1 MARLNKGCIMAN
13 VIDFDVIVIGGGPAG
28 LAAAVSAYDAGAK
41 KVCVIER
48 DRETGGVLNQCIHN
62 GFGLTRFKENLTG
75 PEYAAKFRDELDKRD
90 ITLMLNTT
98 VLSAKDDRTVTCIN
112 RERGVFTLTGGAV
125 IFATGCRERSRGA
138 LNIPG
143 ERPAGVYSAGSAQ
156 KLINIMG
163 QKVGKKVV
171 ILGSGDIGL
180 IMARRMT
187 LEGAKV
193 EAVCELMPYSSGLRR
208 NIEQCLNDF
217 NIPLY
222 LKHTVTEVVG
232 EKRVEAVVISRV
244 DEKNMP
250 IPGTERYIPCDTL
263 LLSVG
268 LIPENELLTGAGV
281 GLSARTKGAEVDQT
295 REIVGKD
302 GMFACGNTLHVHDLV
317 DFVSEESEI
326 AGKYAAQRAISGAKE
341 KNLVSVNCG
350 NGVGYVLPQ
359 SVDTS
364 NSENFKIYFR
374 VRSPMQDVVVKV
386 KSGDTVIYEKK
397 KAKVAPGEMEYI
409 IMPGKKNAEL
419 KDLEVSING

>member
-1 MARLNKGCIMAN
+1 MNQF
-13 VIDFDVIVIGGGPAG
+13 DYDVIVIGGGPAG

-41 KVCVIER
+41 NVCVIER

-98 VLSAKDDRTVTCIN
+98 VLSATKDRTVTCIN
-112 RERGVFTLTGGAV
+112 KERGVFTLGARSV

-163 QKVGKKVV
+163 QKVGKQVV

-193 EAVCELMPYSSGLRR
+193 EAVCEIMPYSSGLRR

-217 NIPLY
+217 GIPLY

-232 EKRVEAVVISRV
+232 QQRVEAVVISEV
-244 DEKNMP
+244 DDKNVP
-250 IPGTERYIPCDTL
+250 IPGTERRIPCDTL

-281 GLSARTKGAEVDQT
+281 AMSMRTKGAEVDQT
-295 REIVGKD
+295 REIVGTD
-302 GMFACGNTLHVHDLV
+302 GLFACGNTLHVHDLV

-326 AGKYAAQRAISGAKE
+326 AGKYAASHANNGAGE
-341 KNLVSVNCG
+341 KRLVSVSCG
-350 NGVGYVLPQ
+350 DNVGYVLPQ
-359 SVDTS
+359 AVDTA
-364 NSENFKIYFR
+364 NEDNFKIYFR
-374 VRSPMQDVVVKV
+374 VRRPMRDITVTV
-386 KSGDTVIYEKK
+386 KSGAEVIYQKK

-409 IMPGKKNAEL
+409 IMPGKKNASL
-419 KDLEVSING
+419 KDLEVSIND

>member
-1 MARLNKGCIMAN
+1 MKQQF
-13 VIDFDVIVIGGGPAG
+13 DFDVIVIGGGPAG

-41 KVCVIER
+41 RVCVVER

-90 ITLMLNTT
+90 VTLMLNTT
-98 VLSAKDDRTVTCIN
+98 VLSATKDRTVTCIN
-112 RERGVFTLTGGAV
+112 KERGVFTMSAGSV

-193 EAVCELMPYSSGLRR
+193 EAVCEIMPYSSGLRR

-232 EKRVEAVVISRV
+232 EKRVEAVVISKV
-244 DEKNMP
+244 DERNVP

-281 GLSARTKGAEVDQT
+281 GLSMRTKGAEVDQT
-295 REIVGKD
+295 REIVGTD

-326 AGKYAAQRAISGAKE
+326 AGKYAASHANNGEGVKNMIPVDCGA
-341 KNLVSVNCG
+341 N
-350 NGVGYVLPQ
+350 VGYVLPQ
-359 SVDTS
+359 YVNTANAD
-364 NSENFKIYFR
+364 NFKIYFR
-374 VRSPMQDVVVKV
+374 VRQPMKDVTLTVKN
-386 KSGDTVIYEKK
+386 GDEVIYEKK

-409 IMPGKKNAEL
+409 IMNGKKNATL
-419 KDLEVSING
+419 KHLEVSING

>member
-1 MARLNKGCIMAN
+1 MTKF
-13 VIDFDVIVIGGGPAG
+13 DYDVIVIGGGPAG
-28 LAAAVSAYDAGAK
+28 LASAISAYDAGAK
-41 KVCVIER
+41 KVLVIER

-75 PEYAAKFRDELDKRD
+75 PEYASKFRDELDKRD
-90 ITLMLNTT
+90 ITLMLETT
-98 VLSAKDDRTVTCIN
+98 VISATADRHVTCIN
-112 RERGVFTLTGGAV
+112 RERGVFTVTAGAV

-156 KLINIMG
+156 KLINVLG

-193 EAVCELMPYSSGLRR
+193 EAVCEIMPYSSGLRR

-217 NIPLY
+217 GIPLY

-244 DEKNMP
+244 DDKNVP

-281 GLSARTKGAEVDQT
+281 ELSPRTKGAEVDQT
-295 REIVGKD
+295 REIFGSD
-302 GMFACGNTLHVHDLV
+302 GLFACGNTLHVHDLV

-326 AGKYAAQRAISGAKE
+326 AGKYATSRALNGARE
-341 KNLVSVNCG
+341 KQIVSVACG
-350 NGVGYVLPQ
+350 ANVGYVLPQ
-359 SVDTS
+359 KIDVSLAD
-364 NSENFKIYFR
+364 NFKIYFR
-374 VRSPMQDVVVKV
+374 VRQPMKDVTLVV

-409 IMPGKKNAEL
+409 VMPGKKNAEL